1 MDKIK
6 ILEKDLGSIANM
18 IGVLTNMESG
28 VLEFPNGSRVDR
40 AKPIKELLWL
50 KFQLGSMLELVKA
63 EQKEIKTSDEK
74 KG

>member
-6 ILEKDLGSIANM
+6 ILEKDLESISNM
-18 IGVLTNMESG
+18 IGVLTHMESG
-28 VLEFPNGSRVDR
+28 VLTFPNGTGIDR
-40 AKPIKELLWL
+40 IKSIKELLWIEYQIVNML
-50 KFQLGSMLELVKA
+50 KLSRA